1 MNVDPKVVL
10 ALAQVASNSSP
21 ALSYQGL
28 KQTFR
33 EEMERD
39 PIDATVKLVVGS
51 SFLFYLA
58 ERGQNEKIKTIWDAL
73 VFCSTCL
80 SVGYASSFAVTTGGK
95 AIATLLMT
103 IGPSMAAAL
112 LAPPGGAKP
121 EVDPRVL
128 QGQELIA
135 SKLEAILEELKRRG

>member
-1 MNVDPKVVL
+1 MSLDPKVVM
-10 ALAQVASNSSP
+10 ALAQVASTTNP
-21 ALSYQGL
+21 ALSYTGL
-28 KQTFR
+28 KQSFR
-33 EEMERD
+33 EEMTRD

-58 ERGQNEKIKTIWDAL
+58 ERGQNEKIKSIWDSL

-80 SVGYASSFAVTTGGK
+80 SVGYANSFAVTPSGK

-112 LAPPGGAKP
+112 LEPPGGAKP

-135 SKLEAILEELKRRG
+135 SKLEAILEELKRR